1 MLSPWHSVQTARLQ
15 IYSSRPQPAV
25 SYEYTFRA
33 FVLSGNQVARER
45 ADRECN
51 RTQELC
57 PLEAH
62 PTSSLPGTVPTTA
75 ILRCGIYLAQPEI
88 RNPGLGRCR
97 VRRLEMRNLSVIR
110 LSVS

>member
-15 IYSSRPQPAV
+15 IYSSRRQQAV
-25 SYEYTFRA
+25 SYEYNLRVFL
-33 FVLSGNQVARER
+33 LSGNQVARER

-57 PLEAH
+57 PLQAH
-62 PTSSLPGTVPTTA
+62 PISSLPGTVPTTG
-75 ILRCGIYLAQPEI
+75 IHRCGIYLAQPEI
-88 RNPGLGRCR
+88 RNPGLGPWLG
-97 VRRLEMRNLSVIR
+97 RRLEMRNLSVIR